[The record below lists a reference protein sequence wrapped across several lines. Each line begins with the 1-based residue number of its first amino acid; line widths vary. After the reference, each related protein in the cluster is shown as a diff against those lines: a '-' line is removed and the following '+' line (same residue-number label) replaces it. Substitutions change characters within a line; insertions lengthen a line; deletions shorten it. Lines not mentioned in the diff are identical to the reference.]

1 MKASRILAALV
12 SAVTLT
18 NTAGM
23 SAFAANNDKNAT
35 NGDYN
40 YVALGDSIAAGFG
53 LAGGN
58 ITEDPALVITDKLLA
73 DPVKG
78 AYPAIF
84 TEYLEKLGEEKGYNV
99 KGTNLASTAYRAED
113 IEKTIKNEGYKG
125 EFAST
130 ILEMYLGEG
139 ASDVLTPYH
148 DYYNK
153 YLSEA
158 DLVSI
163 QLGGNDIIMSIVPQM
178 VFSEN
183 PVLRAAGTSLM
194 LTLFGMD
201 TEIALGGGLQII
213 NENKD
218 SITSDD
224 FIEAASFMYNVS
236 AKADELVDDSAS
248 HVKGVVEAV
257 KGINGDADIAL
268 VGMFNPYRTAEESET
283 MEEDIFEVLG
293 KIYAAAANAAAESE
307 DELTASGKQ
316 TANYINNLNDKVDK
330 ITEIEDIMDKYN
342 DSAELEDVLSMVEK
356 YDDITEVQELSELVA
371 VSKNAPAKEELMDV
385 LLKYDDINEL
395 QSVIDLINNYDDLSE
410 LTDLM
415 EVMSKNRTES
425 QATAEKAIAAEI
437 AAPMAM
443 QAAGKNVDPQMRRLN
458 EKLIEVAAQTGAT
471 YVDVYGISPE
481 DDFDPHPNANGHKE
495 IADILFNTMSETI
508 NKRMVVPEPV
518 EEPAPEET
526 LPAEEVSNYNFR
538 VLGDVNG
545 DDEVNTDDAMLI
557 MSHVL
562 GYIQLSD
569 ADLRYADINE
579 DGEVDWYDSYVL
591 MLFTSDYDPR
601 YNWYNTN
608 PYTMGYFYPTRPYG
622 RMHSPYGRMH
632 APYGR
637 VR

>member
-1 MKASRILAALV
+1 MKTSKILAALV

-18 NTAGM
+18 NTAGT

-78 AYPAIF
+78 AYPAIL

-139 ASDVLTPYH
+139 ASDVLTTYH

-268 VGMFNPYRTAEESET
+268 VGMFNPYRTAEESEA
-283 MEEDIFEVLG
+283 MKEDIFEVLG

-342 DSAELEDVLSMVEK
+342 DTAELEDVLSMVEK

-481 DDFDPHPNANGHKE
+481 EDFDPHPNANGHKE

-545 DDEVNTDDAMLI
+545 DDEVNTDDSMLI

>member
-1 MKASRILAALV
+1 MKTSKILAALV

-18 NTAGM
+18 NTAGT

-130 ILEMYLGEG
+130 ILEMYRGEG

-148 DYYNK
+148 DYYTK

-218 SITSDD
+218 SITSDH

-236 AKADELVDDSAS
+236 AKADELVDESAS

-268 VGMFNPYRTAEESET
+268 VGMFNPYRTAEESEA

-316 TANYINNLNDKVDK
+316 TANYINDLNDKVDK

>member
-1 MKASRILAALV
+1 MKTSKILAALV

-183 PVLRAAGTSLM
+183 PILRAAGTSLM

-201 TEIALGGGLQII
+201 TEIALGSSLQII

-236 AKADELVDDSAS
+236 AKADELVDESAS

-268 VGMFNPYRTAEESET
+268 VGMFNPYRTAEESEA

-437 AAPMAM
+437 AAPIAM

-518 EEPAPEET
+518 EEPAPEEA
-526 LPAEEVSNYNFR
+526 LPAEEVSNYSFR

-545 DDEVNTDDAMLI
+545 DDDVNTDDAMLI

-608 PYTMGYFYPTRPYG
+608 PYTMGYFYPARPYG

>member
-23 SAFAANNDKNAT
+23 SAFAANNDKNAA

-139 ASDVLTPYH
+139 ASDVLSPYH
-148 DYYNK
+148 DYYTK

-201 TEIALGGGLQII
+201 TEIAIGGGLQII
-213 NENKD
+213 NESKD
-218 SITSDD
+218 SITSED

-236 AKADELVDDSAS
+236 AKADELVDDSAR

-257 KGINGDADIAL
+257 KEVNSDADIAL
-268 VGMFNPYRTAEESET
+268 VGMFNPYRTAEGSEE

-316 TANYINNLNDKVDK
+316 TANYINNLNEKVDK
-330 ITEIEDIMDKYN
+330 ITDIEDIMDKYN
-342 DSAELEDVLSMVEK
+342 DSAELEEILSMVEK
-356 YDDITEVQELSELVA
+356 YDDITEVQELSEHVA
-371 VSKNAPAKEELMDV
+371 ASENAPAKEELMDV
-385 LLKYDDINEL
+385 LVKYDDINEL

-410 LTDLM
+410 LSDLM
-415 EVMSKNRTES
+415 EVMSKNRTAG
-425 QATAEKAIAAEI
+425 QTAAANAIAAEI

-458 EKLIEVAAQTGAT
+458 EKLIEVAAETGAT
-471 YVDVYGISPE
+471 YVDVYDISPE
-481 DDFDPHPNANGHKE
+481 NDFDPHPNANGHKE

-508 NKRMVVPEPV
+508 SERIIVPEPV

-526 LPAEEVSNYNFR
+526 LPAEEVSNYNYR

-569 ADLRYADINE
+569 TDLRYADINE

-601 YNWYNTN
+601 YSWYNTN
-608 PYTMGYFYPTRPYG
+608 PYTMGYFYPARPYG

>member
-23 SAFAANNDKNAT
+23 SAFAANNDKNAA

-148 DYYNK
+148 DYYTK

-201 TEIALGGGLQII
+201 TEIAIGGGLQII
-213 NENKD
+213 NESKD
-218 SITSDD
+218 SITSED

-257 KGINGDADIAL
+257 KEVNSDADIAL
-268 VGMFNPYRTAEESET
+268 VGMFNPYRTAEGSEE

-316 TANYINNLNDKVDK
+316 TANYINNLNEKVDK
-330 ITEIEDIMDKYN
+330 ITDIEDIMDKYN
-342 DSAELEDVLSMVEK
+342 DSAELEEILSMVEK

-371 VSKNAPAKEELMDV
+371 ASENAPAKEELMDV
-385 LLKYDDINEL
+385 LVKYDDINEL

-410 LTDLM
+410 LSDLM
-415 EVMSKNRTES
+415 EVMSKNRTAS
-425 QATAEKAIAAEI
+425 QTTAANAIAAEI

-458 EKLIEVAAQTGAT
+458 EKLIEVAAETGAT

-481 DDFDPHPNANGHKE
+481 NDFDPHPNANGHKE

-508 NKRMVVPEPV
+508 SERMIVPEPF

-526 LPAEEVSNYNFR
+526 LPAEEASNYNYR

-562 GYIQLSD
+562 GYIQLPD

-601 YNWYNTN
+601 YSWYNTN

>member
-1 MKASRILAALV
+1 MKTSKILAALV

-58 ITEDPALVITDKLLA
+58 ITEDPALVITDTLLA

-213 NENKD
+213 NESKD

-224 FIEAASFMYNVS
+224 FIEAAGFMYNVS

-268 VGMFNPYRTAEESET
+268 VGMFNPYRTAEESEA

-545 DDEVNTDDAMLI
+545 DDKVNTDDAMLI